1 MKTTTT
7 LSLLALALLLH
18 GSIFAQVIAPGSQ
31 PAVVSGPP
39 AATPAAPAPVV
50 PGGGILTFEEET
62 HQFGDLMQ
70 GGDASFTFRFTN
82 TGTEAI
88 KIESVKPA
96 CGCTTPKSWPQEP
109 IQPGETGEMLI
120 QYDSNRIGGFDKFVT
135 IISNASEVDKKIFIK
150 GNILPKPAEP
160 TYGVPTIGAPAAPSG
175 H

>member
-18 GSIFAQVIAPGSQ
+18 GSIFAQFIAPGSQ
-31 PAVVSGPP
+31 PAVVTGP
-39 AATPAAPAPVV
+39 AATPAVPANL
-50 PGGGILTFEEET
+50 PGGGVFSFEEET

-70 GGDASFTFRFTN
+70 GGDASFIFKFTN

-88 KIESVKPA
+88 KIETVKPA

-109 IQPGETGEMLI
+109 IQPGESGEMLI
-120 QYDSNRIGGFDKFVT
+120 QYDSNRIGGFDKYVT
-135 IISNASEVDKKIFIK
+135 IISNASVVDQKIFIK
-150 GNILPKPAEP
+150 GNILAKPAEP
-160 TYGVPTIGAPAAPSG
+160 TYGAPTIGAPAPPSG